1 MAKAKKTGVVYTF
14 SGEYYYKQDKGL
26 GTKSYELSV
35 TFPNLLQAPLAVFK
49 GGVSKGGH
57 PVRNLMLKKYPDF
70 VSVRTFSVLSVAN
83 YNTATS
89 VKTND
94 INVMN
99 IDQLKSYIEDKSLGI
114 DTEVYKNDV
123 NKVRAAI
130 TLAESN
136 PEDFAETYKKVVEE
150 YEYEKQ
156 IEALNS
162 DNNGTENTE
171 NAESAESTEN
181 TGAEDVNDLLKDLDE
196 GANV

>member
-1 MAKAKKTGVVYTF
+1 MKYRKLRKELILQGVIVYDISKK
-14 SGEYYYKQDKGL
+14 EII
-26 GTKSYELSV
+26 LS
-35 TFPNLLQAPLAVFK
+35 
-49 GGVSKGGH
+49 
-57 PVRNLMLKKYPDF
+57 
-70 VSVRTFSVLSVAN
+70 
-83 YNTATS
+83 NTH
-89 VKTND
+89 V
-94 INVMN
+94 IC
-99 IDQLKSYIEDKSLGI
+99 LF
-114 DTEVYKNDV
+114 TEVYKNDV

-181 TGAEDVNDLLKDLDE
+181 TGAEDVDDLLKDFDE